1 MPAAR
6 VAAQT
11 PRTRFPLQEGA
22 LPIDRRPRQPI
33 SQEWDWQVVAACRGM
48 DVEIFFHPYDDEHR
62 TRRERRIDHAKAICQ
77 DCPVMMQCRNHALAT
92 REPYGVWGGLS
103 ESERA
108 VLLGV
113 RTLRHPGPR
122 ERSDR
127 RTQPAPP
134 PGGVTRQG
142 RPMPHRFGLGG
153 TG

>member
-1 MPAAR
+1 M
-6 VAAQT
+6 
-11 PRTRFPLQEGA
+11 RT
-22 LPIDRRPRQPI
+22 DRRPRRPI

-62 TRRERRIDHAKAICQ
+62 TTKERRIEHAKAICQ
-77 DCPVMMQCRNHALAT
+77 DCPVLAQCRNHALTT

-122 ERSDR
+122 QRSDR
-127 RTQPAPP
+127 PTPPAPP
-134 PGGVTRQG
+134 PDGIIRQG
-142 RPMPHRFGLGG
+142 QPMPHRFGLGG